1 MLTRRRFVASAA
13 AFIAIGAI
21 GSASLAGCAP
31 AAGDSQERELAKL
44 TVGCDAFPPFVRFDE
59 NGEPS
64 GIDVEILRTALA
76 RLGYEPVFEFIP
88 WEDKDALLEGGDVD
102 IVASCF
108 SMTGREELYQWAG
121 PYMRSRQV
129 ACVVPES
136 AIEALADL
144 EDKIVAVQSTTK
156 PEEIILKDLNPD
168 VPKLQKLYC
177 FEDRDLLYPALS
189 KGYVDAVCA
198 HETSIQQYESDYGVE
213 YRILDEPLLEVEL
226 GYAFYKGDTRGI
238 AAKLDQVLH
247 DLHADGTLAQI
258 VVGYLGEADKY
269 LEGVDALEG

>member
-1 MLTRRRFVASAA
+1 M
-13 AFIAIGAI
+13 
-21 GSASLAGCAP
+21 LAGCAP
-31 AAGDSQERELAKL
+31 AGNDSPSSDLAEL

-64 GIDVEILRTALA
+64 GIDVDILRAAL
-76 RLGYEPVFEFIP
+76 RRIGYEPVFEFIP
-88 WEDKDALLEGGDVD
+88 WEDKDALLESGQVD
-102 IVASCF
+102 LVGSCF

-136 AIEALADL
+136 EIETLADL

-156 PEEIILKDLNPD
+156 PEEIILKGLNPA
-168 VPKLQKLYC
+168 VPKPRKLYC

-198 HETSIQQYESDYGVE
+198 HETSIVQYESDYDVE
-213 YRILDEPLLEVEL
+213 YRILPEPLLEVEL

-238 AAKLDQVLH
+238 AAELDRVLH
-247 DLHADGTLAQI
+247 DLHADGTLADI
-258 VVGYLGEADKY
+258 VERYLGEADKY
-269 LEGVDALEG
+269 LEGVDALED